1 MSDQERPA
9 VREQLIEQITNAI
22 IEHGQKSTSG
32 AWICIDKLH
41 VGLAVLAALQAHPP
55 AAPTLKLMDSGELHD
70 CTPREFQRWIRKCA
84 DAVAIR
90 SDSEAAVIGL
100 AADAIDAL
108 LAAPSPAV
116 SVGERAQEQEKP
128 S

>member
-1 MSDQERPA
+1 
-9 VREQLIEQITNAI
+9 VREQMKKYLRHEQGCACGWWPWRDLDVDVCNC
-22 IEHGQKSTSG
+22 GLST
-32 AWICIDKLH
+32 L
-41 VGLAVLAALQAHPP
+41 LAALQAHPP

-116 SVGERAQEQEKP
+116 SVGERAQEQEKQ